1 MQTFDRPSTCDGSSA
16 LAIQVGDV
24 APDFELVDQHRQELR
39 LSSFRG
45 DKAVLV
51 VFYPFAFSGVCTGEL
66 SGLRDRLGDFETDDA
81 TLVTISCDPVF
92 TQRAF
97 ADRDGLFFPLL
108 SDYWPHG
115 VVASAYGVFDEET
128 GCAARSSFLVDKE
141 GVVRWAVHN
150 DRGEPRDLDAHAA
163 AVKTRTS

>member
-1 MQTFDRPSTCDGSSA
+1 VTIT
-16 LAIQVGDV
+16 VGDP
-24 APDFELVDQHRQELR
+24 APDFELVDQHRQAMR
-39 LSSFRG
+39 LSDHRG
-45 DKAVLV
+45 IRAVLL

-81 TLVTISCDPVF
+81 TLMTISCDPVF

-115 VVASAYGVFDEET
+115 AVASAYGVFDESS
-128 GCAARSSFLVDKE
+128 GCPTRSSFLVDKD
-141 GVVRWAVHN
+141 GIVRWVVHN
-150 DRGEPRDLDAHAA
+150 EMGSARDLDAHAA
-163 AVKTRTS
+163 AVRGITRTG

>member
-1 MQTFDRPSTCDGSSA
+1 M
-16 LAIQVGDV
+16 LAIQVGDL
-24 APDFELVDQHRQELR
+24 APDFELVDQHRQEIR

-115 VVASAYGVFDEET
+115 EVARAYDVFDET
-128 GCAARSSFLVDKE
+128 RGCPQRSSYVIDA
-141 GVVRWAVHN
+141 GGIVRWSVHN
-150 DRGEPRDLDAHAA
+150 ASPNGRDLDEHIR
-163 AVKTRTS
+163 VLQGVLPGHSGTRLDR

>member
-1 MQTFDRPSTCDGSSA
+1 M
-16 LAIQVGDV
+16 AIQVGDLG
-24 APDFELVDQHRQELR
+24 PDFELVDQHRQETR
-39 LSSFRG
+39 LSSYRG

-115 VVASAYGVFDEET
+115 EVASAYGVFDDT
-128 GCAARSSFLVDKE
+128 AGHPNRSSFLVF
-141 GVVRWAVHN
+141 
-150 DRGEPRDLDAHAA
+150 DAFKLAA
-163 AVKTRTS
+163 GPVATLQAPSPIPLLFHSVFAPAT

>member
-1 MQTFDRPSTCDGSSA
+1 MTGA
-16 LAIQVGDV
+16 GVAIQVGDQ
-24 APDFELVDQHRQELR
+24 APDFGLVDQHRQEFR

-45 DKAVLV
+45 EKAVML

-81 TLVTISCDPVF
+81 TLMTMSCDPVF

-115 VVASAYGVFDEET
+115 EVASDYGVFDEET
-128 GCAARSSFLVDKE
+128 GSPSRSSFLIDKD
-141 GVVRWAVHN
+141 GVVRWVVHN
-150 DRGEPRDLDAHAA
+150 DRGQARDLDAHAA
-163 AVKTRTS
+163 AVKTLVE